1 MSHLAAPPG
10 ESQWFP
16 PFPVLWPF
24 LPMSDDTLIPRAPA
38 HPAVTLSAFAETI
51 IRGRRVAVLGDATTS
66 LPSRLI
72 ERGARIVHV
81 FDPDAGRVAVA
92 AAASREPTQPVATL
106 WAEDLGVRD
115 GAFDVVVVPD
125 LSLFEAGEEVV
136 RRVRRLVSQNGVA
149 LIASPNPDA
158 TKFLLPPAQGLHRA
172 LGYYELFDAVSLQF
186 PEVKMLGQAP
196 FVGYAL
202 VDFSEAEPEISV
214 DTSLLDEPEVPE
226 WYVAVASDRA
236 VEIESFALV
245 EIALADVGRLALAE
259 PITLPPIRPTGP
271 TEEEVALTAAQTRIS
286 VLLTENEKLREQVA
300 DLGRA
305 ERAFENASLRAAEL
319 ERDGAS
325 LKVRATEVEALRDE
339 EQRRGDALAADVAR
353 LTADLRAQQKINAD
367 LSSAAAQVRDNEPTL
382 ILDRTL
388 NDAKRRISELE
399 AQIAGMDPPT
409 LRSKEMQA
417 QRILALE
424 NQKTALE
431 NQKTALE
438 NQKTALENQKTALES
453 QKAALE
459 ERERTLVAANKKHEL
474 EKAGLA
480 GRHAAAEAR
489 AQQLGEELAA
499 MKQSPS
505 PSEEALAAQEAVRVQ
520 ALALEEEARRLE
532 QSLRER
538 GREVAKLT
546 RDLRQ
551 TERVGRELL
560 FELELAKAASSGA
573 SGNGGGS
580 GGGGGGSLAPG
591 VLQAGAVAGEP
602 DAEVQA
608 NAERLA
614 RVEADLYA
622 AGWQIARLERELAE
636 AKPEAGQQRDPA
648 HDLSVA
654 LAAAQREIAS
664 LRLRGFDHAIPGS
677 AVARAEILEQSVL
690 MSQVEAGRGL
700 DRR

>member
-1 MSHLAAPPG
+1 MSPLAALPG

-72 ERGARIVHV
+72 ERGARVVHV

-125 LSLFEAGEEVV
+125 LSLFEDGEEVV

-149 LIASPNPDA
+149 LLASPNPDA

-202 VDFSEAEPEISV
+202 VDFSEPEPEISV

-271 TEEEVALTAAQTRIS
+271 TEEEVALTAAQARIA

-325 LKVRATEVEALRDE
+325 LKTRAAEVEALRDE

-388 NDAKRRISELE
+388 TDAKRRISDLE

-431 NQKTALE
+431 SQKA
-438 NQKTALENQKTALES
+438 ALES

-459 ERERTLVAANKKHEL
+459 ERERTLIATNKKHEL
-474 EKAGLA
+474 EKAGLV

-489 AQQLGEELAA
+489 ARELAEELAV
-499 MKQSPS
+499 MKESPS
-505 PSEEALAAQEAVRVQ
+505 PSDEALAAQEAVRNQ
-520 ALALEEEARRLE
+520 ALALEEEVRRLE
-532 QSLRER
+532 QSLRDR
-538 GREVAKLT
+538 GREIAKLT

-560 FELELAKAASSGA
+560 SELELAKAASSSSSGSGGA
-573 SGNGGGS
+573 GGSAVSGGNGGGS
-580 GGGGGGSLAPG
+580 ASHAAGPGGALA
-591 VLQAGAVAGEP
+591 VEL
-602 DAEVQA
+602 DADVQA

-664 LRLRGFDHAIPGS
+664 LRLRGFDHTIPGS

>member
-1 MSHLAAPPG
+1 MGRLPS

-16 PFPVLWPF
+16 PFAVLWPVP
-24 LPMSDDTLIPRAPA
+24 PMSDDTLIPRAPA

-66 LPSRLI
+66 LSERLL
-72 ERGARIVHV
+72 ERGARQVHV

-92 AAASREPTQPVATL
+92 AASARDATQPVAAL

-125 LSLFEAGEEVV
+125 LSLFEDGEEVV
-136 RRVRRLVSQNGVA
+136 RRVRRLVSPSGVA

-202 VDFSEAEPEISV
+202 VDFSEPDPEISV

-226 WYVAVASDRA
+226 WYVAVAADRV
-236 VEIESFALV
+236 VEVESFALV
-245 EIALADVGRLALAE
+245 EIALAEVGRLALAE

-271 TEEEVALTAAQTRIS
+271 SEEEVALTAAQTRIS
-286 VLLTENEKLREQVA
+286 VLLTENEKLREQ
-300 DLGRA
+300 LTELSRT

-319 ERDGAS
+319 ERDSAS
-325 LKVRATEVEALRDE
+325 LRNRAAEVEALRDE
-339 EQRRGDALAADVAR
+339 EQKRGDALAGDVAR
-353 LTADLRAQQKINAD
+353 LTGDLTRLTADLTTLQK
-367 LSSAAAQVRDNEPTL
+367 AAAQTRDNEPTL

-388 NDAKRRISELE
+388 TDARRRISELE
-399 AQIAGMDPPT
+399 GQIAAMDPPT

-424 NQKTALE
+424 NQK
-431 NQKTALE
+431 
-438 NQKTALENQKTALES
+438 
-453 QKAALE
+453 AALE
-459 ERERTLVAANKKHEL
+459 ERERTLIAANKKHEL
-474 EKAGLA
+474 EKAGLV
-480 GRHAAAEAR
+480 GRHAAAEGR
-489 AQQLGEELAA
+489 AQQLSEELESLR
-499 MKQSPS
+499 QSPR
-505 PSEEALAAQEAVRVQ
+505 PSDEAIAALETVRGHAVS
-520 ALALEEEARRLE
+520 LEEEVRRLE
-532 QSLRER
+532 ESLRER

-551 TERVGRELL
+551 TERVGRELVL
-560 FELELAKAASSGA
+560 ELELSKATAGSSGGNGG
-573 SGNGGGS
+573 GNGGGS
-580 GGGGGGSLAPG
+580 ATHGSG
-591 VLQAGAVAGEP
+591 QITETN
-602 DAEVQA
+602 DST
-608 NAERLA
+608 ERLA

-622 AGWQIARLERELAE
+622 AGWQIARLERELSE
-636 AKPEAGQQRDPA
+636 AKPADQRDPA
-648 HDLSVA
+648 HDLSLA

-664 LRLRGFDHAIPGS
+664 LRLQGFDRAIPGGG
-677 AVARAEILEQSVL
+677 VARAEILEQSVL